1 MSTFVYVNNQSTRSL
16 KTKALKMKS
25 QNVHNLVPNA
35 SFRYKRRA
43 KNCSGDKLE
52 NADTDKNKNIEYGN
66 QIFSY

>member
-1 MSTFVYVNNQSTRSL
+1 
-16 KTKALKMKS
+16 MKS